1 MPLSNTFGIPALRPH
16 ERPFPVNDHWLASL
30 QHARNHE
37 GFTRGAQA
45 LLALSCVLGLGWRL
59 GWQTELMPVVLGVMA
74 SAFSESDDHWRGR
87 LQAHL
92 LSVLAFVLMIA
103 AVWLALPSPWWLAA
117 ALALSAFGLTM
128 LGALGERYRAI
139 AFGALVLFIYTAL
152 SAQNNR
158 DQALDVAPYL
168 LGGAAWYGLV
178 SVLWAA
184 AWPKPTVRHR
194 LSRLYALL
202 GEYLRL
208 KSQLLEPVGDTDL
221 AGRRLALALHNGRVV
236 DALNSTKES
245 LHSRLGHGEP
255 PAWLQQAMRQYLA
268 AQDIHERV
276 SSSHESYALLAQAFA
291 RSDALYRCQRVL
303 VVLGEQ
309 ALKLAQAIRD
319 QTTPRH
325 TGTTARA
332 IDDMRAAIAHLEAAP
347 PAPDAAR
354 PLRALHAL
362 GDNLTILASVFA
374 SAMRRRGDAA
384 DLSLTEH
391 APQSLREAALRIRTQ
406 MHWRSALLRHALR
419 LTVSLLLAFALMQL
433 TQDPH
438 GYWIVL
444 TVVFVSQPQYGAT
457 LNRLAQRA
465 LGTVVGLSVGWMLIR
480 LFPGPLLQ
488 AVCMVLAGALFVGKR
503 QTDMR
508 IGSAAVTTLM
518 LLSFHQM
525 GMAQGVIPAR
535 LLDTAWGSLIAGLA
549 AWLVLPNWHAR
560 HWPRLAAQTLRAQ
573 ADYLR
578 EILLQYRSGKQDH
591 LAYRQARRNAHNADA
606 ALSNAYAA
614 MLREPARTRLDE
626 QASGRFLVLSHMLL
640 NYLSA
645 LGAHRGEA
653 DAGPLDAATQQ
664 AAEALAQGLEQL
676 ALNLQHPTSL
686 ALPSEEPTPGEQTAH
701 PSLLLA
707 QLQLAHSLLPELAQ
721 QVPLLRRAGR

>member
-1 MPLSNTFGIPALRPH
+1 
-16 ERPFPVNDHWLASL
+16 VNDNWLANL
-30 QHARNHE
+30 QRARNHE
-37 GFTRGAQA
+37 GFTRGVQA
-45 LLALSCVLGLGWRL
+45 LLALASVLALGWWTGR
-59 GWQTELMPVVLGVMA
+59 QAELMPVVLGVLA

-87 LQAHL
+87 LKAHL
-92 LSVLAFVLMIA
+92 LSLVAFALMIA
-103 AVWLALPSPWWLAA
+103 AVWCTLPSPWWLAA
-117 ALALSAFGLTM
+117 ALAVSAFALTM

-152 SAQNNR
+152 SSQNDR
-158 DQALDVAPYL
+158 SQALEVAPHL

-208 KSQLLEPVGDTDL
+208 KSRLLEPVGDTDL

-245 LHSRLGHGEP
+245 LHSRLGHGQP

-276 SSSHESYALLAQAFA
+276 SSSHESYALLAEAFA

-303 VVLGEQ
+303 GVLGEQ
-309 ALKLAQAIRD
+309 ALKLAQAIRE
-319 QTTPRH
+319 QSIPRH

-332 IDDMRAAIAHLEAAP
+332 ITDMQAAIRHLEASAH
-347 PAPDAAR
+347 AQDVER

-362 GDNLTILASVFA
+362 GDNLTTLASVFA
-374 SAMRRRGDAA
+374 SAMRRRGEAS
-384 DLSLTEH
+384 DLSLTDHE
-391 APQSLREAALRIRTQ
+391 PQTLSEAVRRIRAQ
-406 MHWRSALLRHALR
+406 MRLRSALMRHALR
-419 LTVSLLLAFALMQL
+419 LSVSLVAAFALMQA
-433 TQDPH
+433 THDPH

-488 AVCMVLAGALFVGKR
+488 AACMVLAGALFIGKR
-503 QTDMR
+503 QTDVR
-508 IGSAAVTTLM
+508 IASGAATLLM

-525 GMAQGVIPAR
+525 GMSQGVIPSR
-535 LLDTAWGSLIAGLA
+535 LLDTAWGSAIAALA
-549 AWLVLPNWHAR
+549 AWLVLPSWHAR

-573 ADYLR
+573 AEYLR
-578 EILLQYRSGKQDH
+578 EILLQYRTGKQDH

-606 ALSNAYAA
+606 ALSNAFGA
-614 MLREPARTRLDE
+614 MLKEPLRTRLDE

-645 LGAHRGEA
+645 LGAHRGELEVGEL
-653 DAGPLDAATQQ
+653 DDAALHAAQQ
-664 AAEALAQGLEQL
+664 LQQGLELLAQGLENPQS
-676 ALNLQHPTSL
+676 NG
-686 ALPSEEPTPGEQTAH
+686 TPAEASVSTDVH
-701 PSLLLA
+701 VVKTDNTSLLLA
-707 QLQLAHSLLPELAQ
+707 QLQLASSLLPELAQ
-721 QVPLLRRAGR
+721 QVPSFRFGR